1 MATEERSIEISAKLD
16 VKDLIRNLES
26 IPGITSKEAKKMAKA
41 FDTQL
46 KQTEKAAKK
55 SAEASKKAAKAT
67 AAAARRGS
75 KDFDRLAHSAK
86 RADHELDDVA
96 DSAGEI
102 DRGFSAVG
110 LALRDVNPKLADA
123 ADGLAD
129 TFAVAEGLTL
139 SFKSLNPTMLYGAG
153 ILGTLV
159 LAYQAYNGH
168 LEKAKEQTLALR
180 DAQKSLSDLQKS
192 YDENLQAAASSVA
205 DLREELMIAT
215 GAISEYEAKQIRAQR
230 SAKESIQDNIDTQ
243 KKFLD
248 DKVKEL
254 SLVKELLD
262 AYTDNTKPAV
272 VLSEEQEKQLQQLKL
287 LTEGV
292 RQNVNLT
299 DRSREANTANVLIYE
314 RLQKE
319 IGKIDS
325 DLAGLNRMQERAA
338 EIALQIV
345 EYEKETADE
354 EKRITDQKERSNK
367 AAQKAAELE
376 AERLRLLEEQAKA
389 EAELDKFVDEEIRKG
404 LLLLNAERELAM
416 RRSEG
421 IELEIYKIEEKYK
434 KEFERIKE
442 LAILTGDQAAAQ
454 EAIDIAKKNRD
465 KEISDAR
472 KKQIDEE
479 TKKEMER
486 IQKTVGATGDLYAS
500 MSDLAGAFANE
511 NYKYAEEAFY
521 IQKALSLASVTMKT
535 AEAIMTAALSAP
547 PPLNAIPIAAAA
559 ATGAAQLAT
568 VVQQQP
574 SFHMGGLAPDEAN
587 ARVLRGE
594 AVLDRATVRRIGGE
608 QGVQKLQEGKQENET
623 VVIIQPFKHFGRFAR
638 EIGFK
643 KPKQTGIARY

>member
-1 MATEERSIEISAKLD
+1 MT
-16 VKDLIRNLES
+16 
-26 IPGITSKEAKKMAKA
+26 
-41 FDTQL
+41 
-46 KQTEKAAKK
+46 
-55 SAEASKKAAKAT
+55 
-67 AAAARRGS
+67 
-75 KDFDRLAHSAK
+75 
-86 RADHELDDVA
+86 
-96 DSAGEI
+96 
-102 DRGFSAVG
+102 
-110 LALRDVNPKLADA
+110 
-123 ADGLAD
+123 
-129 TFAVAEGLTL
+129 
-139 SFKSLNPTMLYGAG
+139 
-153 ILGTLV
+153 
-159 LAYQAYNGH
+159 
-168 LEKAKEQTLALR
+168 
-180 DAQKSLSDLQKS
+180 
-192 YDENLQAAASSVA
+192 
-205 DLREELMIAT
+205 
-215 GAISEYEAKQIRAQR
+215 EYEAQLRQAQR
-230 SAKESIQDNIDTQ
+230 AASDGIQDNIDYQ
-243 KKFLD
+243 KQLLIEK
-248 DKVKEL
+248 KKEIAMVKDL
-254 SLVKELLD
+254 R
-262 AYTDNTKPAV
+262 AAAIDNRKQAV
-272 VLSEEQEKQLQQLKL
+272 VLSEEQTNQLRNLQL
-287 LTEGV
+287 LTEGAK
-292 RQNVNLT
+292 NNLDLT
-299 DRSREANTANVLIYE
+299 RRGKQENESLTAIYNQLLSE
-314 RLQKE
+314 VGAIEYGLE
-319 IGKIDS
+319 
-325 DLAGLNRMQERAA
+325 GLNRMQEEAVN
-338 EIALQIV
+338 IAGQIV
-345 EYEKETADE
+345 EYKKEQADE
-354 EKRITDQKERSNK
+354 EKRIAAQKERLNK

-421 IELEIYKIEEKYK
+421 IELEIFKIEEKYK
-434 KEFERIKE
+434 KEFDRIKE

-608 QGVQKLQEGKQENET
+608 QGVQKLQEGKQDNET